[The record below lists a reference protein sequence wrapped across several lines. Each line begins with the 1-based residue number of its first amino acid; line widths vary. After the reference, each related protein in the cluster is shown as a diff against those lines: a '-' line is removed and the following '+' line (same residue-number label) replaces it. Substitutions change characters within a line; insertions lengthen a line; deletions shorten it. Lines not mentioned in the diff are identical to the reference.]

1 MYTQK
6 SKIGIIG
13 SGVVGQVLGNGFLQ
27 EGNPVMLGTRDV
39 AKPEVS
45 EWHQKNATA
54 LIGTFAEAAAFADI
68 IILAISG
75 SVVTEAI
82 DLAGKA
88 HFTNKLVIDATNPIA
103 KEPPVNGVLKYF
115 TTMEESLMEQI
126 QNYLPDAKLVKSFS
140 CVGNAYMYKPNFEDG
155 KPTMFICGNDE
166 DAKKDAEQI
175 LELFGWDVEDVGKA
189 ESARAIEPLCILW
202 CLPGFLK
209 NKWSHA
215 FKLLKK

>member
-6 SKIGIIG
+6 SKIGVIG
-13 SGVVGQVLGNGFLQ
+13 SGIVGQVLSNGFLQ
-27 EGNPVMLGTRDV
+27 EGNAVMLGTRDV
-39 AKPEVS
+39 NKEEVKN
-45 EWHQKNATA
+45 WHQNNPTA
-54 LIGTFAEAAAFADI
+54 SIGTFAEAAAFADI
-68 IILAISG
+68 IVLAVSG
-75 SVVTEAI
+75 SVVSEAI
-82 DLAGKA
+82 ELAGKTN
-88 HFTNKLVIDATNPIA
+88 FSNKLVIDATNPIA

-126 QNYLPDAKLVKSFS
+126 QNHLPEAKLVKAFS
-140 CVGNAYMYKPNFEDG
+140 CVGNAYMYKPSFEDG

-166 DAKKDAEQI
+166 AAKKDAEQI
-175 LELFGWDVEDVGKA
+175 LENFGWEVEDVGMA